1 MVKKQYHHETII
13 NGKYSLNYLNY
24 IDFIMTK
31 TFSNKFINANE
42 AFEYWYQCIEH
53 HGTDFAG
60 TKALFNI
67 GFEMAKPYER
77 NITHDWRK
85 FRQDYAFAEWE
96 WYLSGDRNIKKLGE
110 LYGKVPEI
118 WKHMADDYGNVNS
131 NYGWQ
136 WNRMYQLDYVIDRLK
151 SDKNTRQ
158 ATISIY
164 DGKEHPLYHKD
175 TPCTYAIQFT
185 IVNDKLNMCVTMRSN
200 DLWYGFC
207 NDQYCFSQL
216 QEMVALETEYDVGSY
231 FHFAHNLHLYERDL
245 GKYPQRPDNLAQRKA
260 DHYA

>member
-1 MVKKQYHHETII
+1 
-13 NGKYSLNYLNY
+13 
-24 IDFIMTK
+24 MTK
-31 TFSNKFINANE
+31 TFSNKFRNANE

-53 HGTDFAG
+53 YGTDFAG

-118 WKHMADDYGNVNS
+118 WKHMADEQGNVNS

-136 WNRMYQLDYVIDRLK
+136 WNRMYQLD
-151 SDKNTRQ
+151 TGF
-158 ATISIY
+158 A
-164 DGKEHPLYHKD
+164 DGLFPRRGGGPRE
-175 TPCTYAIQFT
+175 
-185 IVNDKLNMCVTMRSN
+185 IV
-200 DLWYGFC
+200 
-207 NDQYCFSQL
+207 
-216 QEMVALETEYDVGSY
+216 
-231 FHFAHNLHLYERDL
+231 
-245 GKYPQRPDNLAQRKA
+245 
-260 DHYA
+260 

>member
-1 MVKKQYHHETII
+1 
-13 NGKYSLNYLNY
+13 
-24 IDFIMTK
+24 MTK
-31 TFSNKFINANE
+31 TFSNKFRNANE
-42 AFEYWYQCIEH
+42 AFEYWYQCIEY
-53 HGTDFAG
+53 HGTNFAD

-67 GFEMAKPYER
+67 GFQMDKPYER

-118 WKHMADDYGNVNS
+118 WKHMADDHGNVNS

-151 SDKNTRQ
+151 SDKDTRQ

-164 DGKEHPLYHKD
+164 DGKEHPLYHRD

-185 IVNDKLNMCVTMRSN
+185 IVNDRLNMCVTMRSN

-207 NDQYCFSQL
+207 NDQYCFSMLQQL
-216 QEMVALETEYDVGSY
+216 VARKLSIPVGTY
-231 FHFAHNLHLYERDL
+231 FHFAHNLHLYNNIIEKL
-245 GKYPQRPDNLAQRKA
+245 
-260 DHYA
+260 

>member
-1 MVKKQYHHETII
+1 
-13 NGKYSLNYLNY
+13 
-24 IDFIMTK
+24 MTK
-31 TFSNKFINANE
+31 TFSNKFRNANE
-42 AFEYWYQCIEH
+42 AFEYWYQCISH
-53 HGTDFAG
+53 YGTDFAG

-77 NITHDWRK
+77 NINHDWRK

-118 WKHMADDYGNVNS
+118 WKHMADDNGNVNS

-151 SDKNTRQ
+151 SDKDTRQ

-164 DGKEHPLYHKD
+164 DGKEHTLYNRD

-185 IVNDKLNMCVTMRSN
+185 IVR
-200 DLWYGFC
+200 
-207 NDQYCFSQL
+207 
-216 QEMVALETEYDVGSY
+216 
-231 FHFAHNLHLYERDL
+231 
-245 GKYPQRPDNLAQRKA
+245 
-260 DHYA
+260 

>member
-1 MVKKQYHHETII
+1 
-13 NGKYSLNYLNY
+13 
-24 IDFIMTK
+24 MTK
-31 TFSNKFINANE
+31 TFSNKFRNANE
-42 AFEYWYQCIEH
+42 AFEYWYQCIESY
-53 HGTDFAG
+53 GTEFAG

-67 GFEMAKPYER
+67 GFDMAKPYER
-77 NITHDWRK
+77 NIVHDWRK

-118 WKHMADDYGNVNS
+118 WKHMADDHGNVNS

-151 SDKNTRQ
+151 SDKDTRQ

-164 DGKEHPLYHKD
+164 DGKEHPLYHRD

-185 IVNDKLNMCVTMRSN
+185 VVNDRLNMCVTMRSN
-200 DLWYGFC
+200 DLWFGFC

-216 QEMVALETEYDVGSY
+216 QILVAEKTGYELGTYY
-231 FHFAHNLHLYERDL
+231 HFAHNFHLYERDL
-245 GKYPQRPDNLAQRKA
+245 GKFKPQKSSSLLQSK
-260 DHYA
+260 HEEYG

>member
-1 MVKKQYHHETII
+1 
-13 NGKYSLNYLNY
+13 
-24 IDFIMTK
+24 MTK
-31 TFSNKFINANE
+31 TFSNKFRNANE

-53 HGTDFAG
+53 YGTDFAG

-118 WKHMADDYGNVNS
+118 WKHMADDHGNVIS

-136 WNRMYQLDYVIDRLK
+136 
-151 SDKNTRQ
+151 
-158 ATISIY
+158 
-164 DGKEHPLYHKD
+164 
-175 TPCTYAIQFT
+175 
-185 IVNDKLNMCVTMRSN
+185 
-200 DLWYGFC
+200 
-207 NDQYCFSQL
+207 
-216 QEMVALETEYDVGSY
+216 
-231 FHFAHNLHLYERDL
+231 
-245 GKYPQRPDNLAQRKA
+245 
-260 DHYA
+260 